1 MKKDPSLFLE
11 HIMDSIDKI
20 ETYTN
25 SITEQE
31 FQKSFEIQDAVIRR
45 ISVIGE
51 ASRNLPASF
60 KKKHHEVNWR
70 DINAMRNIL
79 IHEYFGVK
87 VKKVWRTVQED
98 IPGLKEKVS
107 ELLRNLKTDNK
118 LGL

>member
-25 SITEQE
+25 SVTLQE
-31 FQKSFEIQDAVIRR
+31 FQEDFERQDAVIRR

-51 ASRNLPASF
+51 ASKNLPDSF
-60 KKKHHEVNWR
+60 KKKHVNVNWR
-70 DINAMRNIL
+70 DISAMRNIL

-87 VKKVWRTVQED
+87 IKKVWRTVKED
-98 IPGLKEKVS
+98 IPDLKQKIS
-107 ELLRNLKTDNK
+107 KMLKDLKIDNK